1 MHEAISTVVSM
12 IGLAEDQIISLVLVS
27 GLLII
32 TKLRDMLDNGGIIA
46 ALTVGLTVSLAGHWT
61 WLAILMAFLVIGS
74 NATKWKFEEKLAIS
88 LAEGNEGLRGWRN
101 VLANGAAPMAV
112 SIMHWQFPGTGWD
125 YLALS
130 SCVAVACSD
139 TLASEIGS
147 LDTRTRSIINLQ
159 AVPQGTN
166 GGMSPTGTIAAVA
179 GAVSIAVL
187 ATILSPSEGYEI
199 SSLSLIAIVSAIGW
213 AGCQIDSLLG
223 ALMENDGYIGKHT
236 VNLLA
241 TTSGAVMAVL
251 FTNQFL

>member
-1 MHEAISTVVSM
+1 MVDISD
-12 IGLAEDQIISLVLVS
+12 DQMISLVLVG

-32 TKLRDMLDNGGIIA
+32 SKVRDMLDNGGILA

-61 WLAILMAFLVIGS
+61 WLVVLMSFLALGS
-74 NATKWKFEEKLAIS
+74 SATKWKYEEKMAIS

-101 VLANGAAPMAV
+101 VLANGTAPMAV
-112 SIMHWQFPGTGWD
+112 SIMHWQLPGTGWD

-223 ALMENDGYIGKHT
+223 ALLENDGYIGKHT

>member
-1 MHEAISTVVSM
+1 MVDISD
-12 IGLAEDQIISLVLVS
+12 DQMISLVLVG

-32 TKLRDMLDNGGIIA
+32 SKVRDMLDNGGILA

-61 WLAILMAFLVIGS
+61 WLVVLMSFLALGS
-74 NATKWKFEEKLAIS
+74 SATKWKYKEKMAIS

-101 VLANGAAPMAV
+101 VLANGTAPMAV
-112 SIMHWQFPGTGWD
+112 SIMHWQLPGTGWD

-223 ALMENDGYIGKHT
+223 ALLENDGYIGKHT